1 MSGNSEHPV
10 REQFGREATL
20 VIDFGTCTSSAAVV
34 VDNEAWLVPEPV
46 SGSYSWPS
54 AVFWDG
60 QQLLVGT
67 LAERKKRAEPNAY
80 WAEFKRGLGQDA
92 PMLLGPRRF
101 RPIEQVVAMLSALR
115 AEAQRRHGSL
125 IERAV
130 LTVPASYA
138 TGGGA
143 GGDARRARMVAAAEA
158 AGFTAVELLPE
169 PVAAAFAPMTGA
181 PMLPGQLVLVYDL
194 GGGTFDT
201 ALVRI
206 GDFAHEV
213 LGHAALD
220 NCGGSDVD
228 GLLAGRIRRTGEPWL
243 APLMSNVVGEPGV
256 LRLGMAISDFAQR
269 VKHQLSDVA
278 VVEDFL
284 MPNTPSYRL
293 GRPEFARL
301 VAPLLSHTVQCCLG
315 LLERLRVP
323 VADVAAV
330 LIVGGSSRMPVVAET
345 LDRMLGLPLR
355 RVEDPELAVVR
366 GAARWLP
373 RSGTRTVPAQ
383 PSPAGLIPLAFPIP
397 GGSATLVRWLVGP
410 GEAYPEGRALARAR
424 LPTGALWD
432 LTAAT
437 PGRLDRILVTAG
449 APVTAHEWLALARP

>member
-1 MSGNSEHPV
+1 M
-10 REQFGREATL
+10 

-34 VDNEAWLVPEPV
+34 VDDESWLVPEPV

-67 LAERKKRAEPNAY
+67 LAERKKRAEPTAY

-101 RPIEQVVAMLSALR
+101 RPIEQVVAVLSALR
-115 AEAQRRHGSL
+115 TEAQRRHGGL

-138 TGGGA
+138 PGTPA

-169 PVAAAFAPMTGA
+169 PVAAAFAPMAGPA
-181 PMLPGQLVLVYDL
+181 AVPGQLVLVYDL

-206 GDFAHEV
+206 GDFTHEV
-213 LGHAALD
+213 LGHAAID
-220 NCGGSDVD
+220 DCGGSDVD

-243 APLMSNVVGEPGV
+243 TPLLSTVAGEPGS

-284 MPNTPSYRL
+284 MPNTPTYRM
-293 GRPEFARL
+293 GRPEFAGI
-301 VAPLLSHTVQCCLG
+301 VAPLLGNTVTCCLD
-315 LLERLRVP
+315 LLGRLGVQIR
-323 VADVAAV
+323 DVSAV
-330 LIVGGSSRMPVVAET
+330 LLVGGSSRMPVVAEL

-355 RVEDPELAVVR
+355 RVDDPELAVVR

-373 RSGTRTVPAQ
+373 RSGSRTITAQAPPVGLVPLSFA
-383 PSPAGLIPLAFPIP
+383 IP
-397 GGSATLVRWLVGP
+397 GGSARLVRWLVGP
-410 GEAYPEGRALARAR
+410 GEAYPEGSALARAR
-424 LPTGALWD
+424 LPGGTLWD

-437 PGRLDRILVTAG
+437 AGRLDRVLVGDGSDVA
-449 APVTAHEWLALARP
+449 AHEWLALARP